1 MENLDFEFSEVVK
14 NLNGKFKMTA
24 LDEDI
29 VILADDIIG
38 FTSDYSVAQ
47 LVASLGAEPLLKEF
61 YVYEKDTYRNTGK
74 VVVQI

>member
-1 MENLDFEFSEVVK
+1 MEIFGQKRQTTTKDEAGKEATWMENLDFEFSEVVK

-38 FTSDYSVAQ
+38 FTSDYSVA
-47 LVASLGAEPLLKEF
+47 
-61 YVYEKDTYRNTGK
+61 
-74 VVVQI
+74 